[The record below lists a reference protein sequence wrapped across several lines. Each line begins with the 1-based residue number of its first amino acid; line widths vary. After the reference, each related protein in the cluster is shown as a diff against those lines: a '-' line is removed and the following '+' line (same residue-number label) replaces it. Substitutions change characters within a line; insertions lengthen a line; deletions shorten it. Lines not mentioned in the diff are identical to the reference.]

1 MLNQAKAT
9 TYDREIQVELISTSD
24 ITHHTTN
31 PAPAVDDFSDEP
43 IKPVDEHR
51 KPPQIGLIPA
61 GAGHHHDEH
70 ISPVK
75 KAEREKQPDDV
86 VLLSKD
92 EAK

>member
-24 ITHHTTN
+24 ISHHTTN
-31 PAPAVDDFSDEP
+31 PAPAVEDFSDEP

-51 KPPQIGLIPA
+51 KPQIGLISA
-61 GAGHHHDEH
+61 GAGHHHDDH